1 MDQAALTPQQRQA
14 VTHRGGPLMV
24 LAGPGTG
31 KTRTLTYRLAYLVL
45 EQGLPPKNILAVTFT
60 NQAAE
65 EMRVRVAQLLPRDSG
80 AAHPW
85 ITTFHGF
92 SYRLLRQS
100 FFPNHQLLSEN
111 EALDVLSSS
120 LRDRHQ
126 KFPSKLLKEL
136 SRRISLAKGSL
147 LTPEEADHLPGW
159 DAFPEWPAVYRTVS
173 GQALRSKLVGFR

>member
-14 VTHRGGPLMV
+14 VTYRGGPLMV

-31 KTRTLTYRLAYLVL
+31 KTRTLTHRLAYLVL
-45 EQGLPPKNILAVTFT
+45 EQGIPPENILAVTFT

-80 AAHPW
+80 AASPW

-111 EALDVLSSS
+111 EALEVIKPLPPGPAAKIPTEATE
-120 LRDRHQ
+120 RTIPAYFFGQRV
-126 KFPSKLLKEL
+126 PPY
-136 SRRISLAKGSL
+136 SRRGGSPAGVGGLAGVARSLS
-147 LTPEEADHLPGW
+147 D
-159 DAFPEWPAVYRTVS
+159 VS
-173 GQALRSKLVGFR
+173 GQALR